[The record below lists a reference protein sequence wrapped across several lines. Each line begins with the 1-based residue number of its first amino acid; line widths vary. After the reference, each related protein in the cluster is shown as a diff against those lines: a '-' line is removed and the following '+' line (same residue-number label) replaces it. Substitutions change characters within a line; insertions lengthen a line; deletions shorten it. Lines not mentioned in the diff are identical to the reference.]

1 MKQSQHTTKR
11 NKMNTRTIT
20 NTELQ
25 ELREWF
31 AARVKDWD
39 ELTDANRQAWEAEA
53 VDTIEYDW
61 SIGSSSVVEIPAR
74 SSVSGNPET
83 MHFPLHEPEEA

>member
-1 MKQSQHTTKR
+1 
-11 NKMNTRTIT
+11 MNTRTIT

-39 ELTDANRQAWEAEA
+39 ELTDANRQAWEIEA
-53 VDTIEYDW
+53 LDTLEDDW
-61 SIGSSSVVEIPAR
+61 SVGSNSGVEIPAR

-83 MHFPLHEPEEA
+83 MYFPYKPEEA